1 MKLTVLGATGG
12 VGRHIVTHALADG
25 HEVTA
30 AVRDPARLP
39 ERHPKLAVLGTNA
52 LEAASVKE
60 AVEGADAVLSGIGT
74 ADRHDPHKPA
84 STSARA
90 TVQAMIATDVRRI
103 IVVSAAPLNRSGAGQ
118 SLLTRRVFSPLL
130 WAIFQEIYLDLEL
143 MERILRDSG
152 LDWTSVRPPK
162 LLNSPG
168 QGRYRHAI
176 EADPGGST
184 IPRADVARAMLD
196 FLTIPETVGHAVG
209 ISR

>member
-1 MKLTVLGATGG
+1 MRLTVLGATGR

-39 ERHPKLAVLGTNA
+39 ERHPKLVVLRTNA

-60 AVEGADAVLSGIGT
+60 AVEGADAVLSGIG
-74 ADRHDPHKPA
+74 AAGRHDPHKPA
-84 STSARA
+84 SSSAGAAVEAMVA
-90 TVQAMIATDVRRI
+90 TGVRRI

-130 WAIFQEIYLDLEL
+130 WAIFKEIYLDLEL
-143 MERILRDSG
+143 MERLLRDSG

-162 LLNSPG
+162 LLNKPG

-176 EADPGGST
+176 EADPGGGT
-184 IPRADVARAMLD
+184 IPRADAARAMLD

-209 ISR
+209 ICR

>member
-39 ERHPKLAVLGTNA
+39 ARHPKLAVLLTNA

-60 AVEGADAVLSGIGT
+60 AIEGADAVLSGIGS

-84 STSARA
+84 SRSARA

-118 SLLTRRVFSPLL
+118 SLLTRRVLSPLL
-130 WAIFQEIYLDLEL
+130 WAILKEMYLDLEL

-162 LLNSPG
+162 LLNKPG